1 MLIPHVTVLPYWT
14 GIATLVA
21 AALAALL
28 SAISLFLTGRRE
40 DKRWKRE
47 VLQETLAS
55 LFDASF
61 AYIDKA
67 AFYARRDGKDVS
79 WYKDRALDA
88 NAAQFHALTRLH
100 FLANSQVLNLGY
112 ELHDVEVRL
121 YDLVFK
127 TQSASADWDA
137 LEETRIELEAERTAT
152 RKKLFNAARRNLGLQ
167 PTFPVDV
174 PQGRGPSSEDRA
186 IHEMERQRQEREI
199 KQSAQ
204 SARSSPDVRP

>member
-1 MLIPHVTVLPYWT
+1 MLLPHVTVLPYWA

-28 SAISLFLTGRRE
+28 SGISLFLTGRRE

-61 AYIDKA
+61 GYIDKA
-67 AFYARRDGKDVS
+67 AFNARRDDKDVS

-88 NAAQFHALTRLH
+88 NAAQFRALTRLH

-127 TQSASADWDA
+127 TQSDSADWDA
-137 LEETRIELEAERTAT
+137 LEQTRVKLEAERTVT

-167 PTFPVDV
+167 PTFPADV
-174 PQGRGPSSEDRA
+174 PEGRGPSSEDRA
-186 IHEMERQRQEREI
+186 VHEMERQRQEREI
-199 KQSAQ
+199 KSAQ
-204 SARSSPDVRP
+204 SARSASDVRP